1 MGLGWDRDEVILKD
15 PNDNEDKTR
24 ASNPDEEKLIDTT
37 DLKIDE
43 ADKDVE
49 AQENHF
55 KRSKHYRKF
64 YPMELE
70 KVTEVLPMPTP
81 F

>member
-24 ASNPDEEKLIDTT
+24 ATNPEEQTLIETEEKKTGDPDT
-37 DLKIDE
+37 
-43 ADKDVE
+43 DVE
-49 AQENHF
+49 ASELHLE
-55 KRSKHYRKF
+55 RRKHYRKF
-64 YPMELE
+64 YNMELE
-70 KVTEVLPMPTP
+70 KVTEVLPVPSP